1 VQNQLPAQWNEWLF
15 TRPVPIAWVN
25 MLLHIAK
32 RDRDRA
38 AFDKWPLV
46 LVKPG
51 DVLGGMI
58 QKVLQIAQDRACQV
72 WYTNLGYVSS
82 SIGLLANG
90 DEPSALRKALH
101 EVGIP
106 VIYLPDTLLDA
117 VRSSNVV
124 ERLSPNSLCSRLEK
138 DIYKLREV
146 SEDAKRVLLEYVLS
160 DPSFCKYGAIELF
173 PFEDGTYKSIDG
185 FVAFVP
191 RGKDESALFDRDR
204 SRSVDCGKLSET
216 TIQFLRDGLLD
227 SSLHASLQTRSSND
241 LKAYC
246 MSTYFKEFD
255 PDQDFAFLDKD
266 IQTFVSKVWDWIIAR
281 GYSLAERDLS
291 CLWLVPLSNGQHRKL
306 KPQHQSSGTI
316 LAPPGEIGDFLRKLA
331 TIDRVSNKPIVIS
344 DSLSSQALKLLM
356 DASVNDSGMLV
367 KNGAVLDDL
376 CLWLKIIPKVLER
389 VCDADKLRLHKLLVS
404 HRYLCRDFSAIS
416 NTLRQLKL
424 FQEMTWTLENNLEP
438 SLSWTSLNGYSKA
451 IGLRGNVPLPQNTET
466 IFLDARSE
474 ITRRFLTEFDLAA
487 CPSTIDLL
495 EEYVIFYWERGYF
508 GGLSTS
514 CKEHTARLF
523 LSHLY
528 NFEKQ
533 TQERVA
539 SLAFIPTCRV
549 DGKTISKFA
558 KAAHLIDSC
567 SDLLRSLYFDDEE
580 VYPAKWAIDEFRG
593 VLIGCGLQNSVTE
606 DLVKGRI
613 RCFVSRNFGIA
624 KTWDRARNLLQSKVD
639 WLPGTDTELSA
650 IIRQLEW
657 LPAMDCN
664 RKKILA
670 SASHCRRF
678 EDRLLVGLVLPL
690 VEFDIMADWRQRLGW
705 NEVIPSAMLL
715 EQLKH
720 GIGKEDGEIVNA
732 VLKYIQVKGQSEILS
747 KELVNLRCVMTQVG
761 RFVSPQVVFHTG
773 CERLEPYLHNVDNNF
788 WNKNSLLLSRL
799 EIKKRPG
806 LEDLIRV
813 QTELQQKL
821 ESKEGATLDKR
832 DTSVAVEVAKLAAV
846 FDRKQL
852 SNLMVITALG
862 RLCKLEEVTYNDLG
876 SLWHAQGEINFT
888 HPNIPYAI
896 SLKLRIEPLSERVK
910 KGELDLADEDDE
922 DEFDQHEQVA
932 TGIADTLERYPVEAT
947 FKEYLAN
954 ADDADA
960 REINWLLDSTQYPQE
975 SLVSPGLSA
984 YQGSALLVHNDG
996 VFQDKD
1002 FDGFKDV
1009 GRGSKRED
1017 TTTIGKFGRGSQTM
1031 YHWTDVPM
1039 LLSGEYLL
1047 ILE

>member
-1 VQNQLPAQWNEWLF
+1 M
-15 TRPVPIAWVN
+15 AWVN
-25 MLLHIAK
+25 MLMHIAE

-46 LVKPG
+46 LAKPG
-51 DVLGGMI
+51 DVLDGMI
-58 QKVLQIAQDRACQV
+58 QKVLQIVQDTVCQV
-72 WYTNLGYVSS
+72 WYTNLGYISS

-90 DEPSALRKALH
+90 DEPPALRKALH

-106 VIYLPDTLLDA
+106 VIYLPGTLLHT
-117 VRSSNVV
+117 VRSSDVV
-124 ERLSPNSLCSRLEK
+124 ERLSPSSLCSRLEK
-138 DIYKLREV
+138 NISKVREAN
-146 SEDAKRVLLEYVLS
+146 EDAKRILLEYVLS

-191 RGKDESALFDRDR
+191 RDKEESALFDRDR
-204 SRSVDCGKLSET
+204 SRSVDLRKLSEK
-216 TIQFLRDGLLD
+216 TIQVLRDGLLH
-227 SSLHASLQTRSSND
+227 SSLHASLRTRSSND
-241 LKAYC
+241 LTAYC

-255 PDQDFAFLDKD
+255 PAQDFAFLDKD
-266 IQTFVSKVWDWIIAR
+266 IQAFVSKVWGWMIVR

-291 CLWLVPLSNGQHRKL
+291 CLWLVPLSNGRHRKL
-306 KPQHQSSGTI
+306 KPQHPSSGTI
-316 LAPPGEIGDFLRKLA
+316 YAPPGEMGDFLRKLA
-331 TIDRVSNKPIVIS
+331 AINGVSNKPIV
-344 DSLSSQALKLLM
+344 LSGDLSFQVLI
-356 DASVNDSGMLV
+356 DASMNDPGILI
-367 KNGAVLDDL
+367 KNGAVLDDF
-376 CLWLKIIPKVLER
+376 CFWLENIPEVLDR
-389 VCDADKLRLHKLLVS
+389 ASDADKLQLHKLLVS

-416 NTLRQLKL
+416 NTVRQLKI

-451 IGLRGNVPLPQNTET
+451 IGLRGNVPLPQNTKT
-466 IFLDARSE
+466 IFLDAGSE
-474 ITRRFLTEFDLAA
+474 ITRRFLTEFHLAA

-495 EEYVIFYWERGYF
+495 KKFVIFYWEGGYF
-508 GGLSTS
+508 EGLSIS
-514 CKEHTARLF
+514 CREHIARLF

-539 SLAFIPTCRV
+539 SLAFIPTFRL
-549 DGKTISKFA
+549 DGKTVLKFA
-558 KAAHLIDSC
+558 KAAQLIDSG
-567 SDLLRSLYFDDEE
+567 SDLLRTLYFDDEE
-580 VYPAKWAIDEFRG
+580 VYPVKWAISEFRG
-593 VLIGCGLQNSVTE
+593 VLIGCGLQNSITE
-606 DLVKGRI
+606 VLVKSRI
-613 RCFVSRNFGIA
+613 RCFANRVFGTE

-639 WLPGTDTELSA
+639 WLPGADTELSA
-650 IIRQLEW
+650 IIRELKW
-657 LPAMDCN
+657 LPAMDCHGN
-664 RKKILA
+664 KILA
-670 SASHCRRF
+670 SACHCRGL
-678 EDRLLVGLVLPL
+678 EDRLLVAPLLPL

-747 KELVNLRCVMTQVG
+747 KELVNLRCVMTQAG
-761 RFVSPQVVFHTG
+761 RFVSPQTVFHTG

-788 WNKNSLLLSRL
+788 WNRNPLLLSRL
-799 EIKKRPG
+799 KIKKRPG

-813 QTELQQKL
+813 QTELQRKL
-821 ESKEGATLDKR
+821 ESKEGATLDER
-832 DTSVAVEVAKLAAV
+832 DASVAVEVAKLAAV

-896 SLKLRIEPLSERVK
+896 ALKLRIEPLSERVK

-954 ADDADA
+954 ADDAEA
-960 REINWLLDSTQYPQE
+960 SEINWLLDSTQYPKE
-975 SLVSPGLSA
+975 SLVAPGLSA

-1017 TTTIGKFGRGSQTM
+1017 TATIGKFGRGSQTM